1 MDFLRIQFNVAMKLL
16 HSADWQLGCR
26 FAQFGEKAGVLR
38 DARLKTLRRTL
49 ELAKQRNVDAFIIAG
64 DLFDDSQVDEA
75 VVTAAL
81 EVFASFPQVKI
92 FILPGNHDPF
102 IGPGSVWNR
111 KCFLGAP
118 SHVRVFRQT
127 EAVELDGGFLLA
139 SPLQQKKSTID
150 PSLKLDEL
158 ARTLPREGIQVGIT
172 HGSLAIPSQHGHS
185 AFPVALDAATRAGL
199 DYLALGDWHNWQVY
213 DSGRL
218 VMPGTPEQDNF
229 DQSSSGFVAHVAID
243 EKGAPPHVEQV
254 RVGQFQWHAFDLD
267 YLNLE
272 SARTLLQ
279 QTVASLSGQ
288 TDSCV
293 IRVRIRGSA
302 TREVSLPMSK
312 WLNELLKPFPIS
324 QLHDESSLAL
334 SPAELEHLKANHPI
348 LAQVLGDLDQI
359 AAFTIGS
366 KNENASAEQL
376 SPTQVD
382 HLLQEAH
389 IAKSDLTAAHFELA
403 RQMLLQKLQD
413 AK

>member
-1 MDFLRIQFNVAMKLL
+1 MELNAAMRLL

-26 FAQFGEKAGVLR
+26 FAQFGEKAAVLR
-38 DARLKTLRRTL
+38 EARLKTLRRAL
-49 ELAKQRNVDAFIIAG
+49 EQAARQAVDAFIVAG
-64 DLFDDSQVDEA
+64 DLFDDSQVCDS

-81 EVFASFPQVKI
+81 EAFAAFPQVKV
-92 FILPGNHDPF
+92 FLLPGNHDPS

-111 KCFLGAP
+111 KCFLSAP
-118 SHVRVFRQT
+118 ANVRVFRKP
-127 EAVELDGGFLLA
+127 EAVELNGGFLLA

-150 PSLKLDEL
+150 PSLKLREI
-158 ARTLPREGIQVGIT
+158 AGTLPRERIQVGIT

-213 DSGRL
+213 DEGRL
-218 VMPGTPEQDNF
+218 VMPGTPEQDAF
-229 DQSSSGFVAHVAID
+229 DQTGSGFVAQVAIA
-243 EKGAPPHVEQV
+243 EKGAPPQVEQV
-254 RVGQFQWHAFDLD
+254 RVGQFQWHTFDFD

-272 SARTLLQ
+272 AARGLLQ
-279 QTVASLSGQ
+279 QAVAGLCGRA
-288 TDSCV
+288 DSSV
-293 IRVRIRGSA
+293 IRVRVRGSA
-302 TREVSLPMSK
+302 GREVSLPTSQ
-312 WLNELLKPFPIS
+312 WLNELLKPFPLS

-366 KNENASAEQL
+366 RHESARVDQL
-376 SPTQVD
+376 SPKEAD
-382 HLLQEAH
+382 DLLRHAH
-389 IAKSDLTAAHFELA
+389 IDRANLTAAHFEIA
-403 RQMLLQKLQD
+403 RQLLLQKVQD

>member
-1 MDFLRIQFNVAMKLL
+1 MKLL

-26 FAQFGEKAGVLR
+26 FAQFGERAETLR
-38 DARLKTLRRTL
+38 DTRLKTLRRAL

-64 DLFDDSQVDEA
+64 DLFDDNQVDDA
-75 VVTAAL
+75 VVTATV

-111 KCFLGAP
+111 KSFLGAP

-127 EAVELDGGFLLA
+127 ESVELEGGFLLA
-139 SPLQQKKSTID
+139 SPLQQKKSTLD

-158 ARTLPREGIQVGIT
+158 AKTLPRDCVQVGIT
-172 HGSLAIPSQHGHS
+172 HGSLAIPSQHSHS

-213 DSGRL
+213 DDGRL

-229 DQSSSGFVAHVAID
+229 DQTASGFVAHVAISD
-243 EKGAPPHVEQV
+243 KGAPPQIEQM
-254 RVGQFQWHAFDLD
+254 RVGQFRWHTFDFD

-272 SARTLLQ
+272 AARSLLQ
-279 QTVASLSGQ
+279 QTAASLSGQ
-288 TDSCV
+288 TDSSV
-293 IRVRIRGSA
+293 IRVRVRGSV
-302 TREVSLPMSK
+302 TREISLPTSH
-312 WLNELLKPFPIS
+312 WLNELLKPFPFS

-334 SPAELEHLKANHPI
+334 SPAELDHLKANHPI
-348 LAQVLGDLDQI
+348 LAQVLADLDQI
-359 AAFTIGS
+359 AAFTLGAR
-366 KNENASAEQL
+366 NENANAEQL
-376 SPTQVD
+376 SPKQAD
-382 HLLQEAH
+382 ELLDNAH
-389 IAKSDLTAAHFELA
+389 IEKTSLTPAHFELA
-403 RQMLLQKLQD
+403 RQMLLQKMED